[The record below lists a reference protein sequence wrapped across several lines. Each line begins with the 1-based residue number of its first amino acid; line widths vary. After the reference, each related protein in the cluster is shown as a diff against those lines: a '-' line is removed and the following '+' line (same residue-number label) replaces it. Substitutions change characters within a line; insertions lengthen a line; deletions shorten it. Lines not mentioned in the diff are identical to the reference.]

1 MPFIYP
7 EVYVNTCYKSEDC
20 FVVNSISRTIYGLN
34 IMLNFFSWG
43 DTDELV
49 LGLYVVRVL
58 WRLLLYEGKIKINT
72 YFFKWI
78 GCDVLDYKDESP
90 IHVLRLTFIEILVA
104 CGHHSLRLIEV
115 KSYLLISSPLLLIPL
130 LSSSPF
136 IRYWR
141 LTVTSIS
148 VP

>member
-1 MPFIYP
+1 MIPICESCCFRETRACKVTMPFIYP

-72 YFFKWI
+72 FF
-78 GCDVLDYKDESP
+78 
-90 IHVLRLTFIEILVA
+90 FLVD
-104 CGHHSLRLIEV
+104 RM
-115 KSYLLISSPLLLIPL
+115 
-130 LSSSPF
+130 
-136 IRYWR
+136 
-141 LTVTSIS
+141 
-148 VP
+148 